1 MSHTQQL
8 NFIKN
13 VVLKYPNYF
22 INSKVIEIGSYDIN
36 GSVRQFFNNCN
47 YTGID
52 VTYGTSVD
60 RVCFGHEIL
69 DPDGSYDVTIST
81 ECFEH
86 DFYYIKTFSN
96 MIRLCKSNGLVIFT
110 CASLGRPEHGTQR
123 TSPHESL
130 TSKIDGI
137 ENYYKNLTELDFVN
151 NFDLRSIF
159 KYYEFHVNNES
170 FDLYFAGIK
179 N

>member
-1 MSHTQQL
+1 
-8 NFIKN
+8 
-13 VVLKYPNYF
+13 
-22 INSKVIEIGSYDIN
+22 
-36 GSVRQFFNNCN
+36 
-47 YTGID
+47 
-52 VTYGTSVD
+52 
-60 RVCFGHEIL
+60 
-69 DPDGSYDVTIST
+69 
-81 ECFEH
+81 
-86 DFYYIKTFSN
+86 

-123 TSPHESL
+123 TSPYESL